1 MNRFG
6 QTMPT
11 TFASTSASQTA
22 KVNAN
27 KAAALANPP
36 FWYSLEYGMAHI
48 VMIDTETDFKDAPDR
63 KLVYLVFPTRA
74 ILTVVQNQVAQRV
87 STEAPSA
94 LRTSNLISLLLTWL
108 QSTVP

>member
-1 MNRFG
+1 
-6 QTMPT
+6 
-11 TFASTSASQTA
+11 
-22 KVNAN
+22 
-27 KAAALANPP
+27 
-36 FWYSLEYGMAHI
+36 MAHI